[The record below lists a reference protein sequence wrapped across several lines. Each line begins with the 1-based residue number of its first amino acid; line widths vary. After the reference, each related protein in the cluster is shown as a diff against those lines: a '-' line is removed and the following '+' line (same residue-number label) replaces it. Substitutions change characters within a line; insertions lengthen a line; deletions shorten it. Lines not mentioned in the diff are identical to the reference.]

1 MVAPKMM
8 TIREIADTGLLKE
21 NSLRILLKENKL
33 PVIYVGKKALI
44 NYDLLCEQLSDLP
57 LKEDMNGHT

>member
-1 MVAPKMM
+1 MVVPKMM
-8 TIREIADTGLLKE
+8 TIREIAATGLLKE
-21 NSLRILLKENKL
+21 NTLRILLKENKL
-33 PVIYVGKKALI
+33 PVIYAGKKALI

>member
-1 MVAPKMM
+1 MQPKMM
-8 TIREIADTGLLKE
+8 TIREIAETGLLKE
-21 NSLRILLKENKL
+21 NTLRILLKENKL

-57 LKEDMNGHT
+57 RQGDLNGHT